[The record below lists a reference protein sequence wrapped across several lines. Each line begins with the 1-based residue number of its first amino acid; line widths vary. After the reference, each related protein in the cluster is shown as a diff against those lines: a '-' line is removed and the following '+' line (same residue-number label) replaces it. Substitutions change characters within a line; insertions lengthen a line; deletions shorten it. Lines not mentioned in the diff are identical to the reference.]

1 MAQLFNQL
9 LFIHQQA
16 FKDLKRSLQKKITIF
31 ITIFISVFILFV
43 ISTLNQSLLQEIRSN
58 TKSILGGD
66 AEIEV
71 NNKELN
77 ETILDSIKNFAEVSL
92 NTTIA
97 SMVANENL
105 SPPKTSFVQL
115 RAVDSLYPLYG
126 DFITTRGKV
135 DLDFFENSNQAI
147 INENLAANLQLKEG
161 DVLIIRDL
169 NFTVHSIIQQMP
181 DLGGAGLFGDLVII
195 SQSGLNSLSIPSSEN
210 FFEFEYR
217 VKYFDS
223 ISEDFGKQKLQ
234 NIFSTKSEIQV
245 RYPENTTNFIQR
257 TLDNFANFLSLI
269 SLAAILIA
277 GIGISNTVIAY
288 INQNYNAIAVQKSL
302 GLNTKI
308 IQGILGYQ
316 VFTITL
322 VICILAFFFSSLVP
336 GMVNTLL
343 PSGLNFS
350 LPNSS
355 SFFIFIK
362 ITSIAFIAITIF
374 LLPALNSIQQ
384 LSANSL
390 FRNTYEFVSF
400 RFSVKT
406 VILVILLILML
417 ISIFT
422 LGSSLWFYNIIFL
435 IGFLFAIS
443 LFHFF
448 FKLFNYFFAKLK
460 FIQELNLLLAK
471 RNITSPSS
479 VGPLILTTLGIGISL
494 LLTILT
500 IAGSFQNLIQ
510 KSMDTKAPDFFFIGI
525 DQSLKKNFQ
534 DYIMSADS
542 LSDLVVVPIATAKIQ
557 SINGIDPRTYIDRQN
572 PSYWVIQEERRI
584 SWVDKPASNNP
595 VAEGQW
601 WEDNPSDQ
609 MYVSFDHDAAQ
620 DLGIKINDTI
630 TLSIYGRD
638 VTGIVKNFRYVDY
651 ADFTIN
657 FAILLNTNYANA
669 LPHEYLAT
677 VKLSEQNNFKEY
689 ELLKKFPN
697 ISSIKIAS
705 YALKINQLLHQVNI
719 AVLALAAIIVFIGLL
734 VISSA
739 ILVQGKNK
747 IYQNLVFKI
756 LGLNKTQIIKTSLLE
771 FIILFSNTIILTLL
785 ISFLSSYLVVH
796 YIFDIKWH
804 LNMLDIFFVYLLTGI
819 FTMAL
824 IILDTYKNL
833 SPKVY
838 PIIRNN

>member
-1 MAQLFNQL
+1 MVQLFNQL
-9 LFIHQQA
+9 LFIHHQA

-31 ITIFISVFILFV
+31 LTIFISVFILFV

-71 NNKELN
+71 KNQELN
-77 ETILDSIKNFAEVSL
+77 ETVLKSIEIFADISL
-92 NTTIA
+92 NTKIA

-105 SPPKTSFVQL
+105 STPKTSFVQL
-115 RAVDSLYPLYG
+115 RAVDSSYPLYG
-126 DFITTRGKV
+126 EFITTKGKV
-135 DLDFFENSNQAI
+135 ETGFFENSNQAI
-147 INENLAANLQLKEG
+147 INENLAANLQLHEG
-161 DVLIIRDL
+161 DTIIIRDQ

-181 DLGGAGLFGDLVII
+181 DLGGAGLFGDLVVI
-195 SQSGLNSLSIPSSEN
+195 SQLGLDSLSIPSSEN

-217 VKYFDS
+217 VKYFND
-223 ISEDFGKQKLQ
+223 INEELGKQNLKD
-234 NIFSTKSEIQV
+234 IFSSEPEIRV
-245 RYPENTTNFIQR
+245 RFPENTTNFIQR

-302 GLNTKI
+302 GLNTRI

-316 VFTITL
+316 IFFITL
-322 VICILAFFFSSLVP
+322 VICILAFFLSSLVP

-350 LPNSS
+350 LSS
-355 SFFIFIK
+355 DRNFFIFIK
-362 ITSIAFIAITIF
+362 ITSVALIAITIF

-400 RFSVKT
+400 HFSLKT
-406 VILVILLILML
+406 VILIILLVLLL

-422 LGSSLWFYNIIFL
+422 LGSSLWFYNVIFL
-435 IGFLFAIS
+435 ISFLFAIS
-443 LFHFF
+443 LFYFV

-460 FIQELNLLLAK
+460 FIQGLNLLLAK
-471 RNITSPSS
+471 RNITSPTSI
-479 VGPLILTTLGIGISL
+479 GPLILTTLGIGISL

-510 KSMDTKAPDFFFIGI
+510 KSVDTKAPDYFFIGI
-525 DQSLKKNFQ
+525 DQNIKSDFENYLLNQ
-534 DYIMSADS
+534 DQQAN
-542 LSDLVVVPIATAKIQ
+542 LVIVPIATAKIKT
-557 SINGIDPRTYIDRQN
+557 INDVDPRSYIDRN
-572 PSYWVIQEERRI
+572 NSSYWVIQEERRI
-584 SWVDKPASNNP
+584 SWIEQPAANNP
-595 VAEGQW
+595 LVEGAW

-609 MYVSFDHDAAQ
+609 MYISFDADAAQ
-620 DLGIKINDTI
+620 DLDIQIGDQI
-630 TLSIYGRD
+630 TLTVYGRD
-638 VTGIVKNFRYVDY
+638 ITGVVKNFRDVDY

-657 FAILLNTNYANA
+657 FAMLLNTNYANTI
-669 LPHEYLAT
+669 PHEYLAT
-677 VKLSEQNNFKEY
+677 VKLSNQNSFQEY
-689 ELLKKFPN
+689 ELLQQFPN
-697 ISSIKIAS
+697 ISSIKIS
-705 YALKINQLLHQVNI
+705 NYANKINQLLNQVNI
-719 AVLALAAIIVFIGLL
+719 AVIALAAIIILIGLL

-756 LGLNKTQIIKTSLLE
+756 LGLNKKKIIQTSLLE
-771 FIILFSNTIILTLL
+771 FFIIFFNTI
-785 ISFLSSYLVVH
+785 
-796 YIFDIKWH
+796 
-804 LNMLDIFFVYLLTGI
+804 LLTMAISSLASYYVVTQIFNIEWVINFATVTGVYVCTGL
-819 FTMAL
+819 FTMIL
-824 IILDTYKNL
+824 IMMDTYRNL
-833 SPKVY
+833 QPRVY
-838 PIIRNN
+838 PLIRNS

>member
-1 MAQLFNQL
+1 MVQLFNQF
-9 LFIHQQA
+9 LFIHHQA
-16 FKDLKRSLQKKITIF
+16 IKDLKRSLQKKITIF

-71 NNKELN
+71 KNQELN
-77 ETILDSIKNFAEVSL
+77 ETILQSIETFADISL

-105 SPPKTSFVQL
+105 TTPKTSFVQL
-115 RAVDSLYPLYG
+115 RAVDILYPLYG
-126 DFITTRGKV
+126 EFITTKGKV
-135 DLDFFENSNQAI
+135 EIDFFENSNLAI

-161 DVLIIRDL
+161 DTLIIRDQS
-169 NFTVHSIIQQMP
+169 FIVHSIIQQMP
-181 DLGGAGLFGDLVII
+181 DLGGAGLFGDLVVI
-195 SQSGLNSLSIPSSEN
+195 SQLGLNSLSIPTSEN

-223 ISEDFGKQKLQ
+223 ISEELGKENIKD
-234 NIFSTKSEIQV
+234 IFSSEPEIRV
-245 RYPENTTNFIQR
+245 RFPENTTNFIQR

-302 GLNTKI
+302 GLNTRI
-308 IQGILGYQ
+308 IQVILGYQ
-316 VFTITL
+316 IFFITL
-322 VICILAFFFSSLVP
+322 VICIMAFFLSSLVP

-350 LPNSS
+350 LSSAS

-362 ITSIAFIAITIF
+362 ITLVALIAITIF
-374 LLPALNSIQQ
+374 LLPALNSIQH

-400 RFSVKT
+400 QFSLKT
-406 VILVILLILML
+406 IIIIILLILLL

-422 LGSSLWFYNIIFL
+422 LGSSLWFYNVIFL
-435 IGFLFAIS
+435 FGFVFTIS
-443 LFHFF
+443 LFYFV
-448 FKLFNYFFAKLK
+448 FKLFNYFFGKLK
-460 FIQELNLLLAK
+460 FIQGLNLLLAK
-471 RNITSPSS
+471 RNITNPSS
-479 VGPLILTTLGIGISL
+479 IGPLILTTLGIGISL

-510 KSMDTKAPDFFFIGI
+510 KSVDTKAPDLFFIGI
-525 DQSLKKNFQ
+525 DQSLKQDFQ
-534 DYIMSADS
+534 DYVKGADP
-542 LSDLVVVPIATAKIQ
+542 LSDLVIVPITTAKIQ
-557 SINGIDPRTYIDRQN
+557 SINNVDPRTYIDRQN

-584 SWVDKPASNNP
+584 SWVNEPASNNP
-595 VAEGQW
+595 IVEGQW
-601 WEDNPSDQ
+601 WMDNPSNQ
-609 MYVSFDHDAAQ
+609 MYISFDNDAAQ

-630 TLSIYGRD
+630 TLSIYGRE
-638 VTGIVKNFRYVDY
+638 VTGSVKNFRDVDY

-657 FAILLNTNYANA
+657 FAMLLNTNYAQA
-669 LPHEYLAT
+669 IPHEYLAT
-677 VKLSEQNNFKEY
+677 VKLSKQNNFHEY
-689 ELLKKFPN
+689 ELLKRFPN

-705 YALKINQLLHQVNI
+705 YAQKINQFLNQVNI
-719 AVLALAAIIVFIGLL
+719 AVLALAAIIIFIGLL

-756 LGLNKTQIIKTSLLE
+756 LGLNKIQIIKTSLLE
-771 FIILFSNTIILTLL
+771 FTILFSNTIMLTLL
-785 ISFLSSYLVVH
+785 ISFCCFVSSSSLY
-796 YIFDIKWH
+796 F
-804 LNMLDIFFVYLLTGI
+804 
-819 FTMAL
+819 
-824 IILDTYKNL
+824 
-833 SPKVY
+833 
-838 PIIRNN
+838 

>member
-1 MAQLFNQL
+1 MVQLFNQL
-9 LFIHQQA
+9 LFIHRQA

-77 ETILDSIKNFAEVSL
+77 EDIVKSIKSFAEVSL

-105 SPPKTSFVQL
+105 STPKTSFVQL
-115 RAVDSLYPLYG
+115 RAVDNLYPLYG

-135 DLDFFENSNQAI
+135 DIDFFENSNQAI

-161 DVLIIRDL
+161 DVLIIRDQ

-181 DLGGAGLFGDLVII
+181 DLGGAGLFGDLVVI
-195 SQSGLNSLSIPSSEN
+195 SQSGLNTLSIPSSEN

-223 ISEDFGKQKLQ
+223 ISEDLGKQKLQ
-234 NIFSTKSEIQV
+234 NIFSSEPEIRV
-245 RYPENTTNFIQR
+245 RFPENTTNFIQR

-302 GLNTKI
+302 GLNTRI

-316 VFTITL
+316 IFFITL
-322 VICILAFFFSSLVP
+322 VICIIAFFLSSLVP

-350 LPNSS
+350 LSNSS

-362 ITSIAFIAITIF
+362 ITSVAFIAITIF

-400 RFSVKT
+400 RFSIKT
-406 VILVILLILML
+406 VILIILLILML

-422 LGSSLWFYNIIFL
+422 LGNSLWFYNVIFL
-435 IGFLFAIS
+435 FGFLVAIS
-443 LFHFF
+443 LFYYV
-448 FKLFNYFFAKLK
+448 FKLFNYFFSKLK

-510 KSMDTKAPDFFFIGI
+510 KNVDTKAPDFFFIGI
-525 DQSLKKNFQ
+525 DQSLKKDFQ
-534 DYIMSADS
+534 DFVMGADS

-557 SINGIDPRTYIDRQN
+557 SINGIDPRTYVERQN

-584 SWVDKPASNNP
+584 SWVDEPASNNP
-595 VAEGQW
+595 IVEGQW

-609 MYVSFDHDAAQ
+609 MYISFDHDAAQ

-669 LPHEYLAT
+669 IPHEYLAT
-677 VKLSEQNNFKEY
+677 VKLSEQNNFQEY
-689 ELLKKFPN
+689 ELLKIFPN
-697 ISSIKIAS
+697 ISSIKIAN
-705 YALKINQLLHQVNI
+705 YAQKINQLLNQVNI
-719 AVLALAAIIVFIGLL
+719 AVLALAAIIIFIGLL

-756 LGLNKTQIIKTSLLE
+756 LGLNKNQIIKTSLLE
-771 FIILFSNTIILTLL
+771 FIILFFNTIILTLL
-785 ISFLSSYLVVH
+785 ISFTASYLVVH
-796 YIFDIKWH
+796 YIFNIQWHFDI
-804 LNMLDIFFVYLLTGI
+804 LNIFLVYLLTGI

>member
-1 MAQLFNQL
+1 MVQLFNQF
-9 LFIHQQA
+9 LFIHHQA

-71 NNKELN
+71 KNQELN
-77 ETILDSIKNFAEVSL
+77 ESVLQSIETFADISL

-97 SMVANENL
+97 SMVANEYL

-126 DFITTRGKV
+126 EFITTKGKV
-135 DLDFFENSNQAI
+135 DRDFFENSNLAI

-161 DVLIIRDL
+161 DTLIIRDQS
-169 NFTVHSIIQQMP
+169 FTVHSIIQQMP
-181 DLGGAGLFGDLVII
+181 DLGGAGLFGDLVVI
-195 SQSGLNSLSIPSSEN
+195 SQLGLNSLSIHPSEN

-217 VKYFDS
+217 VRYFDK
-223 ISEDFGKQKLQ
+223 ISEELGKQNLQ
-234 NIFSTKSEIQV
+234 DIFSSESEIRV
-245 RYPENTTNFIQR
+245 RFPENTTNFIQR

-302 GLNTKI
+302 GLNSRI

-316 VFTITL
+316 IFFITL
-322 VICILAFFFSSLVP
+322 IICIIAFFLSSLVP

-350 LPNSS
+350 LSS
-355 SFFIFIK
+355 ASNFFIFIK
-362 ITSIAFIAITIF
+362 ITSVALIAITIF

-400 RFSVKT
+400 RFSLKT
-406 VILVILLILML
+406 IIFIIILVLLL

-422 LGSSLWFYNIIFL
+422 LGSSLWFYNVIFL
-435 IGFLFAIS
+435 VGFLLAIS
-443 LFHFF
+443 LFYFV
-448 FKLFNYFFAKLK
+448 FKLFNYFFAKLT
-460 FIQELNLLLAK
+460 FIQGLNLSLAK
-471 RNITSPSS
+471 RNITSSS
-479 VGPLILTTLGIGISL
+479 SIGPLILTTLGIGISL

-510 KSMDTKAPDFFFIGI
+510 KSVDTKAPDFFFIGI
-525 DQSLKKNFQ
+525 DQNSKQDFQ
-534 DYIMSADS
+534 DYVTSADL

-557 SINGIDPRTYIDRQN
+557 SINDVDPRTYIDRQN

-584 SWVDKPASNNP
+584 SWVDEPASNNP
-595 VAEGQW
+595 IVEGQW

-609 MYVSFDHDAAQ
+609 MYISFDHDAAQ
-620 DLGIKINDTI
+620 DLGIQINDKI
-630 TLSIYGRD
+630 TLSIYGREI
-638 VTGIVKNFRYVDY
+638 TGIVKNFRDVDY

-657 FAILLNTNYANA
+657 FAMLLNTNYAQA
-669 LPHEYLAT
+669 IPHEYLAT
-677 VKLSEQNNFKEY
+677 VKLSKQNNFQEY
-689 ELLKKFPN
+689 ELLKQFPN

-705 YALKINQLLHQVNI
+705 YAQKINQLLNQVNI
-719 AVLALAAIIVFIGLL
+719 AVLALAAIIIFIGLL

-771 FIILFSNTIILTLL
+771 FIILFSNTIILTLC
-785 ISFLSSYLVVH
+785 ISFTASYLVVH
-796 YIFDIKWH
+796 YIFNIEWH
-804 LNMLDIFFVYLLTGI
+804 LDLLNIFLVYLLTGI

-824 IILDTYKNL
+824 IVLDIYKNL